1 MDWVRPA
8 IGMTT
13 DYEVAGWA
21 SAKFGY
27 VAWTGELRVQP
38 GNESGAHI
46 TEWAEKARRPPL
58 PSWLTPLW
66 RDCAFLCPSNV
77 WYQPVL

>member
-46 TEWAEKARRPPL
+46 TEWAEKARRPSERASERGSDIPT
-58 PSWLTPLW
+58 S
-66 RDCAFLCPSNV
+66 RRRRRR
-77 WYQPVL
+77 